1 MSYTLGLLSS
11 GGFDPSGILVLF
23 GGIGAAC
30 LLYIVQQNKNSR
42 PSPKA
47 TPTDKTNRDQKPEA
61 KAGVSTAATPVVM
74 KQREVR
80 LVGVEEKTAAMLIA
94 IVCETMGEDPAAL
107 RFVSITKR

>member
-1 MSYTLGLLSS
+1 MNYTLGLLSS

-30 LLYIVQQNKNSR
+30 LFYIAQQNKSNR
-42 PSPKA
+42 PSPKVA
-47 TPTDKTNRDQKPEA
+47 LGEKPQNQKPET
-61 KAGVSTAATPVVM
+61 KADAPTAVSPVVV

-94 IVCETMGEDPAAL
+94 IVCEAVGEDPAAL

>member
-1 MSYTLGLLSS
+1 MSYSLGLLSS
-11 GGFDPSGILVLF
+11 GGFDPSGVLVLF

-30 LLYIVQQNKNSR
+30 LFYIAQKNKSNR

-47 TPTDKTNRDQKPEA
+47 VPTDKFLNQKTQTEA
-61 KAGVSTAATPVVM
+61 DTQKIVSSIVV
-74 KQREVR
+74 KQQEVR

-94 IVCETMGEDPAAL
+94 IVCEAVGEDPAAL